1 MSDLLGSRMEFAAEA
16 AWQVGK
22 RTLTYFQTGVEP
34 EWKVDGTPVTVA
46 DKEAEAAIRGLL
58 QKAFPEDGIV
68 GEEFNEK
75 VGTSGNRWFIDPL
88 DGTQSFLRGVPFYG
102 VLIAMENPDG
112 VVLGAV
118 YLPALDELV
127 CAAKGEGCW
136 WNGRR
141 ASVSDV
147 GELEEAC
154 ICYTSASSFA
164 AEGRARNWEALTR
177 ATRLQRGW
185 GDCYGHVLVA
195 TGRAEG
201 SFDPIMN
208 AWDCGPLLPILE
220 EAGGTFTD
228 WQGNSTIYGENAF
241 STNGHIYK
249 AVLSYLNG

>member
-220 EAGGTFTD
+220 EAGRDFHGLAGKFNNLRGKRFFHE
-228 WQGNSTIYGENAF
+228 WAYI
-241 STNGHIYK
+241 
-249 AVLSYLNG
+249 